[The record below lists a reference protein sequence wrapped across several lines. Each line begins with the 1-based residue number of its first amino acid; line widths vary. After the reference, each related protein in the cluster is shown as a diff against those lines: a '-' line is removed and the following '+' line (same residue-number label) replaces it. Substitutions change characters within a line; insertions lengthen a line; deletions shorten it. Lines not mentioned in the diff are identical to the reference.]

1 MKTDRLLPL
10 ANVCS
15 VVLLL
20 LLAFA
25 RPALATLGHSASKV
39 ASDQK
44 AMKLETS
51 KTETVHGYRIVTLSS
66 ADFSVKEFVNPQ
78 SGLVFAVSWSGQRPP
93 DIQTL
98 VGFDP
103 AKVGGAKVH
112 RSLRFE
118 HVESPTLVIDFGGL
132 PGAFS
137 GTAVRLD
144 LLPAGVKAS
153 EVTVP

>member
-15 VVLLL
+15 AVLLL
-20 LLAFA
+20 LLTFA
-25 RPALATLGHSASKV
+25 RPASATLGQPESKV

-51 KTETVHGYRIVTLSS
+51 KTETLHGYRVVTLSS
-66 ADFSVKEFVNPQ
+66 ANFSVKEFVNPQ
-78 SGLVFAVSWSGQRPP
+78 SGLVFALSWSGQRPP
-93 DIQTL
+93 DIQAL

-103 AKVGGAKVH
+103 AKVEGAKVY

-118 HVESPTLVIDFGGL
+118 RVESPTLVVSFGCL

-153 EVTVP
+153 EVTLP

>member
-15 VVLLL
+15 AVLLL
-20 LLAFA
+20 LLTFA
-25 RPALATLGHSASKV
+25 RPASATLGQAESKV

-51 KTETVHGYRIVTLSS
+51 KTETLHGYRVVTLSS
-66 ADFSVKEFVNPQ
+66 ANFSVKEFVNPQ

-93 DIQTL
+93 DIQAL

-103 AKVGGAKVH
+103 AKVEGAKVY

-118 HVESPTLVIDFGGL
+118 HVKSPTLMIDFGGL

-137 GTAVRLD
+137 GTAIRLD

-153 EVTVP
+153 EVTLP

>member
-10 ANVCS
+10 ANVCP

-25 RPALATLGHSASKV
+25 PPASATLGHSASNV

-44 AMKLETS
+44 AMKLERS

-103 AKVGGAKVH
+103 AKVEGAKVY

-144 LLPAGVKAS
+144 LLPAGAKAS
-153 EVTVP
+153 EVTLP